1 MNKDRP
7 PISDEFLS
15 AFVDN
20 QLTQEEKADAYDQI
34 SENKEINMRICELRK
49 VSDLVRLAYAN
60 PPAAPNAQEKSIT
73 KSPRL
78 NIAACLLAG
87 LTLVL
92 GVVLGWNIGPAQ
104 ENQAKLAEHEKMK
117 IDHTQMSQRHKKMAA
132 KMTAGN
138 TVGKQISSDAAA
150 TDVQTDPELVK
161 ILIHLNSGEPELVQ
175 ESLDALENVLRYY
188 RKIGQDARI
197 EMVANGDG
205 INLLRKDVSPFPER
219 IKRMQQ
225 EYDNLTF
232 VACQNSITR
241 LEDERGVVAKLIP
254 GVVVIDSGV
263 AQLMRRQHQGWAY
276 IRV

>member
-1 MNKDRP
+1 MKKDRP
-7 PISDEFLS
+7 TISDEFLS

-20 QLTQEEKADAYDQI
+20 QLTQEEKAAAYDQI
-34 SENKEINMRICELRK
+34 SENKEINMQICELRK

-60 PPAAPNAQEKSIT
+60 PPAAPDAQEKSIA
-73 KSPRL
+73 KSFQL

-92 GVVLGWNIGPAQ
+92 GVVLGWNLGPTQ
-104 ENQAKLAEHEKMK
+104 EARALLAEHDKMK
-117 IDHTQMSQRHKKMAA
+117 IDHTQMSQRHKKMTA

-138 TVGKQISSDAAA
+138 MVGQQISNDAAA
-150 TDVQTDPELVK
+150 TDIKASPEQIK
-161 ILIHLNSGEPELVQ
+161 ILIHLNSNEIELVQ
-175 ESLDALENVLRYY
+175 ESLDALENVLKYY
-188 RKIGQDARI
+188 RKTGQRARI

-205 INLLRKDVSPFPER
+205 ITLLRKDVSPFPER

-232 VACQNSITR
+232 VACQNSMDR
-241 LEDERGVVAKLIP
+241 LKDERGIVAKLIP
-254 GVVVIDSGV
+254 GVVVIDSGM
-263 AQLMRRQHQGWAY
+263 AQLMRRQDQGWAY

>member
-1 MNKDRP
+1 MKKDRP
-7 PISDEFLS
+7 TISDEFLS

-20 QLTQEEKADAYDQI
+20 QLTQEEKAAAYDQI
-34 SENKEINMRICELRK
+34 SESKEINMQICELRK

-60 PPAAPNAQEKSIT
+60 PPAAPNTREVSINKSFQ
-73 KSPRL
+73 L

-92 GVVLGWNIGPAQ
+92 GIVLGWNIGPAQ
-104 ENQAKLAEHEKMK
+104 ENRAMLVEHEKIK
-117 IDHTQMSQRHKKMAA
+117 IDHAQMSQRHKKMATSN
-132 KMTAGN
+132 TA
-138 TVGKQISSDAAA
+138 GKQISNNPAP
-150 TDVQTDPELVK
+150 TDGIADPEQIK
-161 ILIHLNSGEPELVQ
+161 ILIHLNSKETELVQ

-205 INLLRKDVSPFPER
+205 INLLRKDVSPYPER

-232 VACQNSITR
+232 VACQNSMNR
-241 LEDERGVVAKLIP
+241 LKDERGIIARLIP
-254 GVVVIDSGV
+254 GVVVIDSGM
-263 AQLMRRQHQGWAY
+263 AQLMRRQDQGWAY